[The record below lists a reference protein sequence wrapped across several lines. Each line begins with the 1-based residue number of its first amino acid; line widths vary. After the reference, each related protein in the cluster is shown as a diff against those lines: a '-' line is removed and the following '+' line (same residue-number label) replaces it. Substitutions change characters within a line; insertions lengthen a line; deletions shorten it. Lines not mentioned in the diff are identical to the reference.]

1 MPSVLTSA
9 PFTKTTLT
17 YTVQG
22 AATGTD
28 ANGNPTFA
36 TTTGTISAFVSPDK
50 ARQLRMEPG
59 VDNVLIPVKVE
70 LDDPLTLP
78 AGVGLGSVLTLTWAG
93 RLSKL
98 RITSVA
104 PNDLASV
111 VDFGVFLL
119 GEITPA

>member
-1 MPSVLTSA
+1 MPSVLTNA

-22 AATGTD
+22 AASGTD

-59 VDNVLIPVKVE
+59 ADKQLIPVRVE

-78 AGVGLGSVLTLTWAG
+78 TGVGLGSVLTLTWAG
-93 RLSKL
+93 RASKL

-104 PNDLASV
+104 PNDLV
-111 VDFGVFLL
+111 GVDFGTFLL
-119 GEITPA
+119 GEITRA